1 MTLRLSRTHTLCVC
15 VSLSPS
21 HRHVYDPSVAQ
32 GKLKPDKQYANIQR
46 RYEME
51 LIPRISAAR
60 YAFRLIELDGRRD
73 VKATICR
80 TVDALQ
86 DDIRADKD
94 MGAFFVCGVVGKESA
109 DGSPSVLGSTNDL
122 ALRSVHVPVII
133 IQREP
138 RKKAREFLFL
148 VGTDLEGTHKAY
160 EITANVMKGGDTL
173 EVLRLHDPEEPD
185 AHLEEYRK
193 TLVDDIESRG
203 LDARFTSVDK
213 TPGVAITTQIVDLIN
228 DRRPDFVV
236 MVPRSNLKFS
246 PASVSERCIRNCQ
259 GVNFI
264 LVKF

>member
-1 MTLRLSRTHTLCVC
+1 
-15 VSLSPS
+15 
-21 HRHVYDPSVAQ
+21 
-32 GKLKPDKQYANIQR
+32 
-46 RYEME
+46 ME

-246 PASVSERCIRNCQ
+246 PASVSEQCIRNCQ